1 MNKFYLFFS
10 ALLFSISLFAQDA
23 APVDWNFTANKI
35 GEGKYEVKLVATMKS
50 SWHIYSSTTPE
61 GGPIPTTVT
70 FTRNPLTILNGKIK
84 ELGKM
89 ENHFE
94 KVFDL
99 DTRYYNNKV
108 EFVQAVNLKGKG
120 KTNITGTVEY
130 MACTD
135 QQCLPPKEI
144 PFSIALK

>member
-1 MNKFYLFFS
+1 MKKIYLFLS
-10 ALLFSISLFAQDA
+10 VLFLSIASFAQEA
-23 APVDWNFTANKI
+23 PPVDWNFSAVKVS
-35 GEGKYEVKLVATMKS
+35 EGKYEVKLVATMKG

-70 FTRNPLTILNGKIK
+70 FTKNPLTTLNGKIK
-84 ELGKM
+84 EVGKM
-89 ENHFE
+89 EKHFE

-99 DTRYYNNKV
+99 DTRYYNSKV
-108 EFVQAVNLKGKG
+108 EFVQLVNLKGKA
-120 KTNITGTVEY
+120 KTNLAGTVEY